1 MDVFSRLRFEDWSRS
16 RKRFLLLESC
26 WIPRS
31 RTRERE
37 GKRRKG
43 SKVEEKLAEL
53 VSMEGKTGTRWKIWP
68 RHDDEKEGE
77 VGGRLMRDNKLHL
90 SSQWSRVKPR
100 YSGGAR
106 GQVSIYLLLP
116 SRGHSFLPQFCRLK
130 EQNLPFL
137 LFLPFASLSRDRDR
151 TISRKM

>member
-1 MDVFSRLRFEDWSRS
+1 
-16 RKRFLLLESC
+16 
-26 WIPRS
+26 
-31 RTRERE
+31 
-37 GKRRKG
+37 
-43 SKVEEKLAEL
+43 
-53 VSMEGKTGTRWKIWP
+53 
-68 RHDDEKEGE
+68 
-77 VGGRLMRDNKLHL
+77 MRDNKLHL

-116 SRGHSFLPQFCRLK
+116 SRDHSFLPQSCRLK

-137 LFLPFASLSRDRDR
+137 LFLPLALVSRDRDR